1 MSAPTVLDRPS
12 PARLPGAAAR
22 RLPSWSTAVVILAA
36 LAAYPLVFAD
46 SAAHNIGILALTFGI
61 AATGWNLLGGY
72 AGQISFGHALY
83 FGTGAYTTALLV
95 RQGWSPWLAIALS
108 LPLAAL
114 LAAAVGW
121 PCFRLRHHYYSIA
134 TIAVAE
140 IVFILVTNLPGL
152 GQANG
157 WELPVVE
164 QSLANL
170 QFSLL
175 DKRPYYYVA
184 LGFFCLAALAVW
196 LFLRGRAG
204 NYVRAI
210 RDDQEAAA
218 AVGINVHRYKL
229 AAAALS
235 GAVTALAGGYYV
247 MYVLFVDPPSG
258 LGLDLSVS
266 FTLMAVLGGVGRFWG
281 PLLGAWVLVFVQDVT
296 RQEFSGSG
304 RSIDLL
310 LYGALIVL
318 VSITEPGGLLAI
330 GQRLWAPVARRLRRT
345 RAGKA
350 APEPA
355 GSAEVKS

>member
-1 MSAPTVLDRPS
+1 MSAPTVLRQPS
-12 PARLPGAAAR
+12 PARLRALPVR
-22 RLPSWSTAVVILAA
+22 RPPSWATAVVIVAA

-72 AGQISFGHALY
+72 AGQVSFGHALY

-95 RQGWSPWLAIALS
+95 RDGWSPWLAIALS

-114 LAAAVGW
+114 FAAAVGW

-164 QSLANL
+164 PSLANL

-210 RDDQEAAA
+210 RDDQVAAA
-218 AVGINVHRYKL
+218 AVGIDVHRYKL

-235 GAVTALAGGYYV
+235 GAITALAGGFYV

-281 PLLGAWVLVFVQDVT
+281 PLLGAWVLVFVQDFT

-304 RSIDLL
+304 RSVDLL
-310 LYGALIVL
+310 LYGALIIL

-330 GQRLWAPVARRLRRT
+330 GQRLWAPVARRLGRT
-345 RAGKA
+345 SRTETD
-350 APEPA
+350 PEPA
-355 GSAEVKS
+355 ESAEVKA

>member
-1 MSAPTVLDRPS
+1 MSPRVIR
-12 PARLPGAAAR
+12 AA
-22 RLPSWSTAVVILAA
+22 LIVAA
-36 LAAYPLVFAD
+36 LAAYPMVFTG

-72 AGQISFGHALY
+72 AGQVSFGHALY

-95 RQGWSPWLAIALS
+95 RDGWSPWLSIAVS

-114 LAAAVGW
+114 IAAVVGY

-152 GQANG
+152 GQASG

-164 QSLANL
+164 PSLANL

-184 LGFFCLAALAVW
+184 LGFFGLAAVAVW
-196 LFLRGRAG
+196 LFLGGRAG
-204 NYVRAI
+204 SYVRAI
-210 RDDQEAAA
+210 RDDQAAAA
-218 AVGINVHRYKL
+218 AVGINVRRYKL

-235 GAVTALAGGYYV
+235 GAITALAGGFYV

-281 PLLGAWVLVFVQDVT
+281 PLLGAWVLVFVQDAT

-304 RSIDLL
+304 RSVDLL

-318 VSITEPGGLLAI
+318 VSVTEPGGLLAI
-330 GQRLWAPVARRLRRT
+330 GRRARAAVARWLT
-345 RAGKA
+345 RARR
-350 APEPA
+350 PA
-355 GSAEVKS
+355 RDKTGAMP